1 MAAQRSHLQIIHAGA
16 FQGAVGE
23 VEAGRLDDMDDRAE
37 TGGKAQDRASI
48 SRYIRLIERDFDGF
62 YFRHGSVSS
71 WQERSTVA
79 DWH

>member
-1 MAAQRSHLQIIHAGA
+1 MNALVAAL
-16 FQGAVGE
+16 
-23 VEAGRLDDMDDRAE
+23 GR
-37 TGGKAQDRASI
+37 KAQDRASI